1 MKKIDKLILSA
12 FCGLLVLTFCVAFF
26 VLLMQFLLFH
36 FDELI
41 GKKLGWA
48 IYAQLASYIGMLAT
62 KKAFPLAILL
72 ASIMAMGKL
81 GEHHELTAL
90 KSAGISLPRLLWPLF
105 VLVFLLSVLAFF
117 SNSYIVPRASLNVVS
132 LLYDLR
138 KKKPSV
144 AIKEGVFYDGIPGYS
159 IKVRKKLDDQKT
171 LQDIMI
177 YDHNQDRGN
186 VSLTMAESGK
196 LYMIQDEAYLVLEL
210 FNGHNYIEEPAQ
222 ENTSGSNDLP
232 IPQLYRNSF
241 KAQKLIISLDSF
253 KLERTQQEW
262 LTDDYRTK
270 NARQLAADVRAMQG
284 EIQAAKHS
292 LQAEA
297 LRDLIAL
304 GSPET
309 TAAAA
314 VPVDLPAAADIL
326 PFKAYAEQ
334 QHQDKPQEG
343 EQSAADLPTAPLSL
357 YKATDLAHIYRE
369 ALKQART
376 LRHEVTRQ
384 VAEQKRL
391 EKKIRNYE
399 LERHKM
405 VAWAVTCMV
414 VFLIG
419 ASLGAIIKKG
429 GLGVPL
435 LIATALIVWHYIFEM
450 LGEKWAN
457 AAVIDTF
464 SGAWLANGFLLLVGV
479 FFLIQAYRD
488 ARLLEADFYAV
499 LLERIKKYI
508 GKALILFR
516 RPRN

>member
-12 FCGLLVLTFCVAFF
+12 FCGLLVLTCCVAFF

-48 IYAQLASYIGMLAT
+48 IYAQLSSYIGILAT

-72 ASIMAMGKL
+72 ASMMAMGNL

-105 VLVFLLSVLAFF
+105 LLVFLLSVLAFF
-117 SNSYIVPRASLNVVS
+117 SNSYIVPRASLNIAS
-132 LLYDLR
+132 LLWDLSQ
-138 KKKPSV
+138 KKPSIT
-144 AIKEGVFYDGIPGYS
+144 IKEGVFYDGIPGYS
-159 IKVRKKLDDQKT
+159 IKVRKKLDDQT

-177 YDHNQDRGN
+177 YDHNQDRDN
-186 VSLTMAESGK
+186 VPLTLAESGK
-196 LYMIQDEAYLVLEL
+196 LYTIQDEAYLVLEL

-222 ENTSGSNDLP
+222 DNTAGSDDLP

-253 KLERTQQEW
+253 KLARTHQEW
-262 LTDDYRTK
+262 LTHDYRTK
-270 NARQLAADVRAMQG
+270 NARQLAANVRAMQE
-284 EIQAAKHS
+284 EIQAAKQS

-297 LRDLIAL
+297 LGELLAL

-309 TAAAA
+309 TATVAP
-314 VPVDLPAAADIL
+314 PVDLPAAANIL
-326 PFKAYAEQ
+326 QFKAYAEQ
-334 QHQDKPQEG
+334 QHQDQPQEE
-343 EQSAADLPTAPLSL
+343 EQSNADLPTAPLSL
-357 YKATDLAHIYRE
+357 YKATDLAPIYRS

-376 LRHEVTRQ
+376 LRHDVVRQ
-384 VAEQKRL
+384 IAEQKSL
-391 EKKIRNYE
+391 AKEIRMHE
-399 LERHKM
+399 LERHGM
-405 VAWAVTCMV
+405 MAWAMTCIV
-414 VFLIG
+414 VFLVG

-457 AAVIDTF
+457 AALIDPF
-464 SGAWLANGFLLLVGV
+464 SGAWLANGFLLPFGV

-488 ARLLEADFYAV
+488 ARFLEADFYAV
-499 LLERIKKYI
+499 LLERVKKYI
-508 GKALILFR
+508 DKARILFR